1 MSKSPPYHPDHPGTN
16 RLGDPSGGRTLGVWP
31 MLAIVTAIWMALSL
45 YTNERVLTPQVLA
58 HLAPLGGGVEMT
70 AGQMDDLQ
78 RLEFLSYALL
88 PLLLTLRIALTALV
102 LQLFTVLVSAE
113 IGYRDLFRASLW
125 GFGAVMYG
133 TFIQTL
139 RLDLIGPDLIISDL
153 SVVPDSLAALIL
165 NPAPTLTMGYSAL
178 SLLNLHSLLWIGIIF
193 TYFRFERRFT
203 PRCALLVPLACWA
216 TISLAQLGLQTF
228 AAQILG

>member
-1 MSKSPPYHPDHPGTN
+1 MSGPLPHHPGTEPTGA
-16 RLGDPSGGRTLGVWP
+16 RSGGRTLGVWP
-31 MLAIVTAIWMALSL
+31 MLAIMTAIWMVLSL

-58 HLAPLGGGVEMT
+58 HLAPQGSGMAMT

-78 RLEFLSYALL
+78 RLELLSYALL
-88 PLLLTLRIALTALV
+88 PLLLTLRTALTALV
-102 LQLFTVLVSAE
+102 LQLFTVLLSAE

-133 TFIQTL
+133 MFIQTL
-139 RLDLIGPDLIISDL
+139 RLDLMGPDLTMSEL

-178 SLLNLHSLLWIGIIF
+178 SLLNLHSLLWIGILF
-193 TYFRFERRFT
+193 TYFRFECRFT
-203 PRCALLVPLACWA
+203 PRRALLVPLASWA
-216 TISLAQLGLQTF
+216 TISLTQLGLQTF